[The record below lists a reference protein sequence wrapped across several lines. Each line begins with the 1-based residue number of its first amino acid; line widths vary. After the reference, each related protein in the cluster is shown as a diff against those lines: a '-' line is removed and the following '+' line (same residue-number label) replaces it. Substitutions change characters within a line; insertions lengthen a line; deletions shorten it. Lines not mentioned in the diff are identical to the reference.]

1 MPGMC
6 NSKLTSKVRMPELIT
21 PSKNHRSIDAAELYK
36 RRTAARMTQQQTADR
51 VRDLLGRASL
61 SQVFIAQIESPGE
74 HEIPTD
80 IAEALLKA
88 LPEKI

>member
-1 MPGMC
+1 
-6 NSKLTSKVRMPELIT
+6 MPELIT
-21 PSKNHRSIDAAELYK
+21 PSKEHRSIDAAELY
-36 RRTAARMTQQQTADR
+36 RRRLAARMTQQQVADK

-61 SQVFIAQIESPGE
+61 TQGYIAKIEAPGR

-88 LPEKI
+88 FPKILVISCMTKQQKGV